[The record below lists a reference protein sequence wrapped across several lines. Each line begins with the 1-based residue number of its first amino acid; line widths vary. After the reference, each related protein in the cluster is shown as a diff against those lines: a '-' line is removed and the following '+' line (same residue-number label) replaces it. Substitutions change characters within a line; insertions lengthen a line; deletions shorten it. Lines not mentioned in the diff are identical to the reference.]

1 MQSPSSAVSFGSLV
15 LPRHSTISGQ
25 DLARRAAAL
34 SVTLQRLGLSAG
46 DRLAI
51 ATADSAAFYATFAA
65 AMASGLTAVIIN
77 PLAAAAEIGRMLA
90 RSTPAAAVVD
100 AAVAN
105 AATTAGHPI
114 TVPTRARRRDQ
125 ARPAAAGGG
134 CRGGGPTGR
143 ARPSA
148 FDDASQRRVRV
159 WNGVTSSPIRPPT

>member
-15 LPRHSTISGQ
+15 LPRHSTISGH

-114 TVPTRARRRDQ
+114 TVPTVLVGATR
-125 ARPAAAGGG
+125 
-134 CRGGGPTGR
+134 
-143 ARPSA
+143 
-148 FDDASQRRVRV
+148 
-159 WNGVTSSPIRPPT
+159 